1 MRNTLGKYNNFLTKQ
16 LLATSAVPHEGSVFF
31 CEMLRSRC
39 NAADNRAQVARST
52 RWVGRVSDVAGWPS
66 IRVRILRASSTPAS
80 MKFWCTE
87 LNGGT

>member
-1 MRNTLGKYNNFLTKQ
+1 MRNTPAMNNNYLVKQRLGITVMAREGHVFLSGVQ
-16 LLATSAVPHEGSVFF
+16 
-31 CEMLRSRC
+31 RNRC

-66 IRVRILRASSTPAS
+66 IRVRILRASRTPAS

>member
-1 MRNTLGKYNNFLTKQ
+1 MRNTEAMNNNFFMKQ
-16 LLATSAVPHEGSVFF
+16 RLGVAPATREGGVFF
-31 CEMLRSRC
+31 EGPTRSRC

-66 IRVRILRASSTPAS
+66 IRVRILRASRTPAS